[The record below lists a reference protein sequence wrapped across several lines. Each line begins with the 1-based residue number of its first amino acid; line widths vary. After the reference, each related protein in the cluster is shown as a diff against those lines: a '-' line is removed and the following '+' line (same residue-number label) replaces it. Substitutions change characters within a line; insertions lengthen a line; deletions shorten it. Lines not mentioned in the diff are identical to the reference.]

1 MSDVTST
8 AVPGRDRAARG
19 RRVLGRLVRTPAG
32 AIGLTLTVVV
42 VALAVFAEVIAPFD
56 PFNPV
61 GPPLEGPSPDHL
73 MGTDDLGRDVFSG
86 VVHGA
91 RASLLLGL
99 GVAGLVAL
107 IGVAV
112 GMVSGYYGA
121 FVDDVLMRITEAFQV
136 LPRFFLAIVVIA
148 LFGPGLD
155 RIIIVLGFSS
165 WAIVARVVRAE
176 VLSSREQEFVEAAR
190 ALGASDVRI
199 VVSHLAPGVLPATV
213 TFVTLMV
220 AQAILVEASLGF
232 LGLSDPSVMSW
243 GILAGNA
250 QRFLRV
256 AWWLALFPGAAIA
269 VAVLG
274 INLLG
279 DGLTHALSVRETAR
293 GRMVQEVAREAV

>member
-1 MSDVTST
+1 M
-8 AVPGRDRAARG
+8 AERI
-19 RRVLGRLVRTPAG
+19 RRLGGVLVRLARTPAG
-32 AIGLTLTVVV
+32 AIGLTLTALVVGT
-42 VALAVFAEVIAPFD
+42 AVFAEAIAPFD
-56 PFNPV
+56 PFTPV
-61 GPPLEGPSPDHL
+61 GQALQPPSAEHL

-112 GMVSGYYGA
+112 GMTSGYYGGL
-121 FVDDVLMRITEAFQV
+121 VDDVLMRTTEAFQV

-155 RIIIVLGFSS
+155 RIIIVLGLTS

-176 VLSSREQEFVEAAR
+176 TLSSREQEYVEAAR
-190 ALGASDVRI
+190 ALGASDLRI
-199 VVSHLAPGVLPATV
+199 VVSHLAPGVVPSTV

-250 QRFLRV
+250 QQFLRV

-279 DGLTHALSVRETAR
+279 DGLTQAAR
-293 GRMVQEVAREAV
+293 ADDVSGPAAAPRGGQQAVAGL

>member
-1 MSDVTST
+1 M
-8 AVPGRDRAARG
+8 AEQI
-19 RRVLGRLVRTPAG
+19 RRLGVVLGRLVRTPAG
-32 AIGLTLTVVV
+32 AIGVTLTLVV
-42 VALAVFAEVIAPFD
+42 VATALFAHTIAPFD
-56 PFNPV
+56 PFTPV
-61 GPPLEGPSPDHL
+61 GPALQPPSTAHL

-86 VVHGA
+86 VVHGS

-99 GVAGLVAL
+99 GVAGMVAF

-112 GMVSGYYGA
+112 GMVSGYYGT

-155 RIIIVLGFSS
+155 RIIIVLGLTS

-176 VLSSREQEFVEAAR
+176 TLSSREQEYVEAAR
-190 ALGASDVRI
+190 ALGASDTRI
-199 VVSHLAPGVLPATV
+199 VLSHLAPGVLPSTV

-279 DGLTHALSVRETAR
+279 DGLTHALRTADVSR
-293 GRMVQEVAREAV
+293 RAAAPRAGRPALPGP